1 MKKTYEELEKQRTFI
16 SLNIRREEFEGFTT
30 MSDTKTIKLHTL
42 LRGPGVVRAKPKSS
56 HEPVTG
62 LETEKAENLSKRKRR
77 QGFLSLGKPTP
88 SGVRKLVDKL

>member
-1 MKKTYEELEKQRTFI
+1 
-16 SLNIRREEFEGFTT
+16 
-30 MSDTKTIKLHTL
+30 MSDIKTINLHAL
-42 LRGPGVVRAKPKSS
+42 LRGSGAAKPKPKAS

-62 LETEKAENLSKRKRR
+62 LDEEKNEPMSKRKRK

>member
-1 MKKTYEELEKQRTFI
+1 
-16 SLNIRREEFEGFTT
+16 

-42 LRGPGVVRAKPKSS
+42 LRGSGVVKPKPKSS
-56 HEPVTG
+56 HETVPG
-62 LETEKAENLSKRKRR
+62 LDMEKQGPMSKRKRR